1 MGTTAIDGMFRVMTQ
16 RVQRQQELID
26 QLRLDLETQNL
37 ENLALAREL
46 SVVIDEFSR
55 SNVRAITNRW
65 DALEAA
71 EAFENTEEQV
81 ESRSR
86 LFRIGVQ
93 TEERNES

>member
-1 MGTTAIDGMFRVMTQ
+1 MGTTAIEGILRAMTQ

-26 QLRLDLETQNL
+26 QLRLALETQNL

-65 DALEAA
+65 DSLEAA
-71 EAFENTEEQV
+71 EAFENTDEQV

>member
-1 MGTTAIDGMFRVMTQ
+1 MGTTAIDGMFRAMTQ

-65 DALEAA
+65 DSLEAA